1 MEKMMQNKIALAISM
16 TALLCAAAQA
26 ASWSP
31 VRTDV
36 FLNWFDAD
44 NYCQKMSTSSQRWR
58 LPTAAELITKYGS
71 SSPKAPWAVNGS
83 GIDWVWSST
92 NRSNEDHFLVNANNG
107 SKSWPGDTRK
117 AYVECVSGQSTDASA
132 WLDEALNAMRMQQW
146 VRAISIATP
155 AANKN
160 IPEATMI
167 LARLNFSGDGV
178 PKDEKKGY
186 ELYLKA
192 AKQGYALAQYSVAVI
207 YETGRGTQIDL
218 GQSLFWYKQAAA
230 QGEQAAIDAVK
241 RLQK

>member
-1 MEKMMQNKIALAISM
+1 MMKNKIALAISM

-44 NYCQKMSTSSQRWR
+44 NYCQKMSKSSQRWR

-107 SKSWPGDTRK
+107 SKSWPGDSRK
-117 AYVECVSGQSTDASA
+117 AYVECISGPSADPDAWFDESQSAIQ
-132 WLDEALNAMRMQQW
+132 LQQW
-146 VRAISIATP
+146 TRAVDAATP
-155 AANKN
+155 AANKG
-160 IPEATMI
+160 IPEAMLT
-167 LARLNFSGDGV
+167 LAKLHFAGTGV
-178 PKDEKKGY
+178 PKDERKGF

-192 AKQGYALAQYSVAVI
+192 ANQGNAIAQLSVASL
-207 YETGRGTQIDL
+207 YELGRGTPRDL
-218 GQSLFWYKQAAA
+218 AQALQWYKKSAA
-230 QGEQAAIDAVK
+230 QGEKAAIDSIN